1 MKSALFEKIGLG
13 NLDIGI
19 ILIAITVVIIILLIL
34 LILSM
39 LKINRLTAKY
49 NFFMKGKE
57 AKSLESE
64 IMKLFEDNRRMKD
77 DIGKNIKDIKSLYKQ
92 IRTTYQ
98 KMGLIKYDA
107 FSQMGGKL
115 SFCLA
120 LLDED
125 NDGFLINSVHGTDS
139 SYSYIKRIVSGQSN
153 MDMTN
158 EEKAALNKA
167 VQGENDEAL

>member
-39 LKINRLTAKY
+39 LKISRLTAKY

-77 DIGKNIKDIKSLYKQ
+77 DIGKNIKDIRSLYKQ

-153 MDMTN
+153 MDLTN

-167 VQGENDEAL
+167 VLGENDEAL

>member
-125 NDGFLINSVHGTDS
+125 NDGFLINSIHGTDS

>member
-1 MKSALFEKIGLG
+1 MKSALFEKMGLA

-19 ILIAITVVIIILLIL
+19 VLIIITVVILILLIL
-34 LILSM
+34 LISSM
-39 LKINRLTAKY
+39 VKISRLTARY
-49 NFFMKGKE
+49 NFFMKGRE
-57 AKSLESE
+57 AQSLEDE
-64 IMKLFEDNRRMKD
+64 IMKMFEDNRRMKD
-77 DIGKNIKDIKSLYKQ
+77 DIGRNIKDIRALYKQ

-98 KMGLIKYDA
+98 KMGLVKYDA

-139 SYSYIKRIVSGQSN
+139 SYSYIKRIVSGESN
-153 MDMTN
+153 MDLTN

-167 VQGENDEAL
+167 VSGENDEAL

>member
-77 DIGKNIKDIKSLYKQ
+77 DIGKNIKDIRSLYKQ

-125 NDGFLINSVHGTDS
+125 NDGFLVNSVHGTDS

-153 MDMTN
+153 MDLTN